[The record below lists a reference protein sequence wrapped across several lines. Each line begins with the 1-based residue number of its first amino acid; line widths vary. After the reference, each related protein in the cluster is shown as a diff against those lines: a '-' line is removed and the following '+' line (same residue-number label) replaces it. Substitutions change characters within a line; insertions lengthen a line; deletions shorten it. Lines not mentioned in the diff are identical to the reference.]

1 MRIAAIDQGTT
12 STRCLVVS
20 DGGTAEVVASRRHA
34 QFYPAAGH
42 VEHDPEELLGNIR
55 AVLAA
60 AGPVDAIAIA
70 NQGESCLAWDAVS
83 GEALSPV
90 IVWQDAR
97 TAEALSALPP
107 SATDRSKE
115 ICGLP
120 LDPYFSASKLA
131 WLVRHN
137 PAVAQARAAGRLRL
151 GTTDAFFLD
160 RLTGCFRTDLATAS
174 RTGLLDLSTGDWSPE
189 LCALHGVP
197 LDCLPTIGPV
207 DGGFGAVDGTPIRV
221 SIVDQQ
227 AALYGHG
234 CRKAGDCKITF
245 GTGAFLLAVAGH
257 GRPLTGELLPTVGWQ
272 MQGAPAVFAI
282 EGGIYDAGAALEWA
296 KKIGLYAENA
306 ELDGF
311 EGPSAIRRGLVFVPA
326 LSGLAAPYWDRQAV
340 PLFIGMDHA
349 TERRDMVRAVLEGIA
364 LLTARLIE
372 AASAVAPI
380 GDTISIDGGLSNSR
394 YFARFLAAA
403 SGRTICVPAMRELT
417 ALGLAE
423 LCGVD
428 VAALRGDAEIFAPDG
443 SVDAKD
449 HARFAR
455 AIDSARSWQRSKTC
469 TSSVLSTTPAA
480 GI

>member
-1 MRIAAIDQGTT
+1 MRVAAIDQGTT
-12 STRCLVVS
+12 STRCLVVT
-20 DGGTAEVVASRRHA
+20 DGGKAEIVASRRHA
-34 QFYPAAGH
+34 QFYPAANH
-42 VEHDPEELLGNIR
+42 VEHDPEELLVNIR

-97 TAEALSALPP
+97 TAQTLAALPP
-107 SATDRSKE
+107 SATHLSKE

-137 PAVAQARAAGRLRL
+137 PAVAEAKTAGRLRL

-189 LCALHGVP
+189 LCALHGVAM
-197 LDCLPTIGPV
+197 DCLPMVGPV
-207 DGGFGAVDGTPIRV
+207 DGGFGSIEGTPIRV

-234 CRKAGDCKITF
+234 CRTAGDCKITF
-245 GTGAFLLAVAGH
+245 GTGAFLLSVAGN
-257 GRPLTGELLPTVGWQ
+257 GRASTGELLPTIAWQ

-282 EGGIYDAGAALEWA
+282 EGGVYDAGAAVEWA
-296 KKIGLYAENA
+296 RKIRLYAENA
-306 ELDGF
+306 ELDCF
-311 EGPSAIRRGLVFVPA
+311 EGPSAIRRGLAFVPA
-326 LSGLAAPYWDRQAV
+326 FSGLAAPYWDRHAA
-340 PLFIGMDHA
+340 PLFIGMNHA
-349 TERRDMVRAVLEGIA
+349 TERSDMVRAVLEGIA

-394 YFARFLAAA
+394 YFVRFLAAA

-423 LCGVD
+423 LCGID
-428 VAALRGDAEIFAPDG
+428 VAAMRRETEIFAPDG
-443 SVDAKD
+443 SVGAED

-455 AIDSARSWQRSKTC
+455 AIDNARCWGR
-469 TSSVLSTTPAA
+469 
-480 GI
+480 

>member
-12 STRCLVVS
+12 STRCLVIS
-20 DGGTAEVVASRRHA
+20 DDGTAQLVSSLRHA
-34 QFYPAAGH
+34 QFYPKPGH
-42 VEHDPEELLGNIR
+42 VEHDPEDLLRNIR
-55 AVLAA
+55 AVLAD

-70 NQGESCLAWDAVS
+70 NQGESCLAWDAES

-97 TAEALSALPP
+97 TAEALAALPQ
-107 SATDRSKE
+107 SAAERSKE

-120 LDPYFSASKLA
+120 LDPYFSASKLS
-131 WLVRHN
+131 WLLRHN
-137 PAVAQARAAGRLRL
+137 PAVARARAEGRLRL

-160 RLTGCFRTDLATAS
+160 RLASCFRTDLATAS
-174 RTGLLDLSTGDWSPE
+174 RTGLLDLATGAWSPE

-197 LDCLPTIGPV
+197 LDCLPAIGPV
-207 DGGFGAVDGTPIRV
+207 NGGFGSIEGTPIRV

-234 CRKAGDCKITF
+234 CRKPGDCKITF
-245 GTGAFLLAVAGH
+245 GTGAFLLAIAGH
-257 GRPLTGELLPTVGWQ
+257 ERPLSGELLPTIGWQ
-272 MQGAPAVFAI
+272 KQGGAAIFAI
-282 EGGIYDAGAALEWA
+282 EGGVYDAGAALEWA
-296 KKIGLYAENA
+296 RKIGLYVDNT

-311 EGPSAIRRGLVFVPA
+311 QGSSAVRRGLVFVPA
-326 LSGLAAPYWDRQAV
+326 FSGLAAPYWDRQAV

-349 TERRDMVRAVLEGIA
+349 TARSDMVRALLEGIA
-364 LLTARLIE
+364 LLTVRLIE
-372 AASAVAPI
+372 AAQTFVPI

-423 LCGVD
+423 LCDID
-428 VAALRGDAEIFAPDG
+428 VTAMRKDAEIFKPDG
-443 SVDAKD
+443 SVEEAD

-455 AIDSARSWQRSKTC
+455 AIGNARGWSR
-469 TSSVLSTTPAA
+469 
-480 GI
+480 G

>member
-20 DGGTAEVVASRRHA
+20 DGGTAEVVASLRHA
-34 QFYPAAGH
+34 QFYQAPGH
-42 VEHDPEELLGNIR
+42 VEHDPEELLRNIR

-60 AGPVDAIAIA
+60 AGPVDGIAIA
-70 NQGESCLAWDAVS
+70 NQGESCLAWDAES

-97 TAEALSALPP
+97 TAEALEALPP
-107 SATDRSKE
+107 SAAQRSKE

-120 LDPYFSASKLA
+120 LDPYFSASKLS
-131 WLVRHN
+131 WLVKHN
-137 PAVAQARAAGRLRL
+137 PAAAQARAEGRLRL

-160 RLTGCFRTDLATAS
+160 RLTGRFRTDLATAS
-174 RTGLLDLSTGDWSPE
+174 RTGLIDLATGDWSPE

-197 LDCLPTIGPV
+197 LDCLPAIGPV
-207 DGGFGAVDGTPIRV
+207 DGGFGSFEGTPIRV

-234 CRKAGDCKITF
+234 CRKPGDCKITF
-245 GTGAFLLAVAGH
+245 GTGAFLLAVSGNEP
-257 GRPLTGELLPTVGWQ
+257 PLKGELLPTIGWQ
-272 MQGAPAVFAI
+272 KQDAPAIFAI
-282 EGGIYDAGAALEWA
+282 EGGVYDAGAALEWA
-296 KKIGLYAENA
+296 RKIGLYTDNA

-349 TERRDMVRAVLEGIA
+349 TGRSDMVRALLEGIA
-364 LLTARLIE
+364 LLTVRLIE
-372 AASAVAPI
+372 AAQAVVPV

-403 SGRTICVPAMRELT
+403 SGRTIRVPAMRELT

-423 LCGVD
+423 LCD
-428 VAALRGDAEIFAPDG
+428 INVAAMRNDAEIFTPDG
-443 SVDAKD
+443 SVETADQ
-449 HARFAR
+449 ARFAR
-455 AIDSARSWQRSKTC
+455 AIDNARGWRS
-469 TSSVLSTTPAA
+469 P
-480 GI
+480 

>member
-12 STRCLVVS
+12 STRCLVIS
-20 DGGTAEVVASRRHA
+20 DGGTAQLVSSLRHM
-34 QFYPAAGH
+34 QFYPNPGH
-42 VEHDPEELLGNIR
+42 VEHDPEELLRNIR

-70 NQGESCLAWDAVS
+70 NQGESCLAWDAES
-83 GEALSPV
+83 GEALSTV

-97 TAEALSALPP
+97 TAEALAALPQ
-107 SATDRSKE
+107 SAAERSKE

-120 LDPYFSASKLA
+120 LDPYFSASKLS
-131 WLVRHN
+131 WLLRHN
-137 PAVAQARAAGRLRL
+137 PAVARARAQGRLRL

-160 RLTGCFRTDLATAS
+160 RLAGCFRTDLATAS
-174 RTGLLDLSTGDWSPE
+174 RTGLLDLSTGAWSPE
-189 LCALHGVP
+189 LCALHAVP
-197 LDCLPTIGPV
+197 LDCLPSIGPV
-207 DGGFGAVDGTPIRV
+207 DGGFGSIDGTPIRV

-234 CRKAGDCKITF
+234 CRNAGDCKITF
-245 GTGAFLLAVAGH
+245 GTGAFLLAIAGH
-257 GRPLTGELLPTVGWQ
+257 ERPLMGELLPTIGWQ
-272 MQGAPAVFAI
+272 KQGVPAVFAI
-282 EGGIYDAGAALEWA
+282 EGGVYDAGAALEWA
-296 KKIGLYAENA
+296 RKIGLYADNA

-311 EGPSAIRRGLVFVPA
+311 DGPSAIRRGLVFVPA

-349 TERRDMVRAVLEGIA
+349 TERSDMVRALLEGIA
-364 LLTARLIE
+364 LLTVRLIE
-372 AASAVAPI
+372 AAQTVVPI

-423 LCGVD
+423 LCDID
-428 VAALRGDAEIFAPDG
+428 VAAMRNDAETFTPNG
-443 SVDAKD
+443 SVEAAD

-455 AIDSARSWQRSKTC
+455 AIDNARGWRGS
-469 TSSVLSTTPAA
+469 
-480 GI
+480 

>member
-12 STRCLVVS
+12 STRCLLVD
-20 DGGTAEVVASRRHA
+20 DGGTAKLVSSLRHA
-34 QFYPAAGH
+34 QLYPAAGQ
-42 VEHDPEELLGNIR
+42 VEHDPEELLRNIR

-70 NQGESCLAWDAVS
+70 NQGESCLAWDAES

-97 TAEALSALPP
+97 TTEALAALPQ
-107 SATDRSKE
+107 SAVDLSKE

-120 LDPYFSASKLA
+120 LDPYFSASKLS
-131 WLVRHN
+131 WLVKHN
-137 PAVAQARAAGRLRL
+137 PAVARARATGRLRL

-160 RLTGCFRTDLATAS
+160 RLAGCFHTDLATAS
-174 RTGLLDLSTGDWSPE
+174 RTGLLDLDTGDWSPE

-197 LDCLPTIGPV
+197 RDCLPAISPV
-207 DGGFGAVDGTPIRV
+207 DGGFGSIDGTPVHV

-234 CRKAGDCKITF
+234 CRKRGDCKITF
-245 GTGAFLLAVAGH
+245 GTGAFLLAVAGNE
-257 GRPLTGELLPTVGWQ
+257 RPLTEGLLPAVGWQ

-282 EGGIYDAGAALEWA
+282 EGGVYDAGAVLEWA
-296 KKIGLYAENA
+296 RKIGLYAENA

-311 EGPSAIRRGLVFVPA
+311 EGASAIRRGLAFVPA

-349 TERRDMVRAVLEGIA
+349 TERSDMVRAMLEGIA
-364 LLTARLIE
+364 LLTVRLIE
-372 AASAVAPI
+372 AAAAAVPVS
-380 GDTISIDGGLSNSR
+380 DTISIDGGLSNSR

-403 SGRTICVPAMRELT
+403 SGRAIRVPAMRELT

-423 LCGVD
+423 LCGID
-428 VAALRGDAEIFAPDG
+428 VTAMRNDAEIFAPDG
-443 SVDAKD
+443 SVDATD
-449 HARFAR
+449 HQRFAR
-455 AIDSARSWQRSKTC
+455 AIDNARAWRN
-469 TSSVLSTTPAA
+469 
-480 GI
+480 G

>member
-12 STRCLVVS
+12 STRCLVIDDDGMAQVVS
-20 DGGTAEVVASRRHA
+20 SLRHA

-42 VEHDPEELLGNIR
+42 VEHDPEELLHNIR

-70 NQGESCLAWDAVS
+70 NQGESCLAWDAES

-97 TAEALSALPP
+97 TAEALAALPQ
-107 SATDRSKE
+107 SAAELSKE

-120 LDPYFSASKLA
+120 LDPYFSASKLS
-131 WLVRHN
+131 WLLRN
-137 PAVAQARAAGRLRL
+137 NSAVAGARAAGRLRL
-151 GTTDAFFLD
+151 GTTDSFFLD
-160 RLTGCFRTDLATAS
+160 RLAGCFRTDLATAS
-174 RTGLLDLSTGDWSPE
+174 RTGLLDLATGAWSPE
-189 LCALHGVP
+189 LCTLHGVP
-197 LDCLPTIGPV
+197 LDCLPEIGSV
-207 DGGFGAVDGTPIRV
+207 DGGFGAVEGTPIRV

-234 CRKAGDCKITF
+234 CRKPGDCKITF
-245 GTGAFLLAVAGH
+245 GTGAFLLAVAGNE
-257 GRPLTGELLPTVGWQ
+257 RPSTGELLPTIGWQ
-272 MQGAPAVFAI
+272 KQGDPAVFAV
-282 EGGIYDAGAALEWA
+282 EGGVYDAGAALEWA
-296 KKIGLYAENA
+296 RKIGLYADNA

-340 PLFIGMDHA
+340 PLFIGMDHG
-349 TERRDMVRAVLEGIA
+349 TGRGDMVRAVLEGIA
-364 LLTARLIE
+364 LLTVRLIE
-372 AASAVAPI
+372 AAQAVAPI

-403 SGRTICVPAMRELT
+403 SGRTICVPAIRELT

-423 LCGVD
+423 LCGINI
-428 VAALRGDAEIFAPDG
+428 AARRNDAEIFTPDG
-443 SVDAKD
+443 SVDAAD

-455 AIDSARSWQRSKTC
+455 AIGNARGWRDS
-469 TSSVLSTTPAA
+469 
-480 GI
+480 